1 MPATRGRTRRRRP
14 IDRLLGPFRQF
25 TANAASGGLVLV
37 AAAMAAFAWANSP
50 WGEGYAALWATK
62 LTIGVGDLALSK
74 ALILWV
80 NDALM
85 AIFFLVVGLEIK
97 RELLVGELASPR
109 RAALPLTAA
118 LGGAVLPA
126 LIFLALNGGSPAER
140 GWGIPMAT
148 DIAFALGVLA
158 LLGSRVPIGLKLF
171 LTALAIADD
180 LLAVAVIAVFYT
192 TDLHPEAFAA
202 AAVVVGMLVAANRL
216 GVRRPMVYG
225 LLGVVLW
232 VAVLESGVHATIAGV
247 LLAFTIPSRTR
258 VDRGEFTAMAQA
270 ALDSFAN
277 GAEDRRSAALWDLEE
292 ATGLAQSPV
301 QRIEHA
307 LVPWVAFGIIPLFAF
322 ANAGLRIVDV
332 DPVALVLQPLPVGII
347 VGLVLGK
354 QVGIT
359 AATLFVVRAGLAE
372 LPRGV
377 GMRHIYGVAWLGGI
391 GFTMSLFITDLAFG
405 GTGLASGAKVGI
417 LIASSIAGIGG
428 YLLLRR
434 LPPVDPELASR
445 PGAGH

>member
-1 MPATRGRTRRRRP
+1 MPSTRARARRPP

-37 AAAMAAFAWANSP
+37 AAALAAFGWANSP
-50 WGEGYAALWATK
+50 WGAGYDALWATK

-97 RELLVGELASPR
+97 REVLVGELASPR

-126 LIFLALNGGSPAER
+126 LIFLVLNGGSPAER

-180 LLAVAVIAVFYT
+180 LLAVVVIAVFYT

-202 AAVVVGMLVAANRL
+202 AAAVVGLLLAANRL

-247 LLAFTIPSRTR
+247 ILAFTIPSRTR
-258 VDRGEFTAMAQA
+258 VDAREFTALAA
-270 ALDSFAN
+270 HALDSFEN
-277 GAEDRRSAALWDLEE
+277 GGDEARSSALWDLEE
-292 ATGLAQSPV
+292 ATGLAQSPM

-322 ANAGLRIVDV
+322 ANAGLRIVDA
-332 DPVALVLQPLPVGII
+332 DPVALVLQPLPVGIV

-354 QVGIT
+354 QIGIT
-359 AATLFVVRAGLAE
+359 AATLLVVRTGLAE

-405 GTGLASGAKVGI
+405 GTALVAGAKIGI
-417 LIASSIAGIGG
+417 LIASTIAGAGG

-434 LPPVDPELASR
+434 LPPVAPELAVR
-445 PGAGH
+445 PGAAH